1 MTGKIREVRM
11 KANFLSVSKRSL
23 DKEKSL
29 KLSIG

>member
-1 MTGKIREVRM
+1 MTGKIGEVRM
-11 KANFLSVSKRSL
+11 KANFLSVFERSL